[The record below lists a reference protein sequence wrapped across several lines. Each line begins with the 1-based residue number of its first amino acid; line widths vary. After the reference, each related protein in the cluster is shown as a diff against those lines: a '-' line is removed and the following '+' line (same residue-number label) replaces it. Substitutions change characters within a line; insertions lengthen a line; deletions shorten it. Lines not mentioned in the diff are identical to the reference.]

1 MNPVHARLI
10 AITAFGNY
18 DYLTVREAR
27 ALAESDTAIVLPPEG
42 AAAPPMPERVDAA
55 VHAAAMDLSGPYAA
69 IACDRDRLKAEN
81 TRLREAL
88 DGVVAAGLDDD
99 LIAALERA
107 EAALSSSGENRNP
120 A

>member
-42 AAAPPMPERVDAA
+42 AAAPSSTPQDDADRDAA
-55 VHAAAMDLSGPYAA
+55 EPEGGTHA
-69 IACDRDRLKAEN
+69 
-81 TRLREAL
+81 
-88 DGVVAAGLDDD
+88 
-99 LIAALERA
+99 
-107 EAALSSSGENRNP
+107 
-120 A
+120 